1 MEDKS
6 LRTSFECGDI
16 KGGLFMSLFLEKVIE
31 DGYVSYNITRG
42 GYFLIIVLALVAGA
56 LISYFTNADGKN
68 KMSVKQL
75 TFSALCLALAF
86 VMSNIKLFKLPMG
99 GSVTLFSMFFVCF
112 IGYLYGPRV
121 SLSAAFAYGLLQMV
135 IDPYIISVPQLLCDY
150 ILAFGALGLAGFF
163 YNKKHGL
170 SLGYLVGI
178 LGRFFFSTLS
188 GVIFF
193 ADYVPEGMSPLA
205 YSAAYNGSYIA
216 AEGAL
221 TVIVL
226 LIPAVRSALNRIK
239 IEANEKSLRKDM
251 MTANN

>member
-1 MEDKS
+1 
-6 LRTSFECGDI
+6 
-16 KGGLFMSLFLEKVIE
+16 MSLFLEKVIE

-42 GYFLIIVLALVAGA
+42 GYFLIIVLVLVAA
-56 LISYFTNADGKN
+56 VLVSYFTNADGKN

-99 GSVTLFSMFFVCF
+99 GSVTLFSMFFICF

-121 SLSAAFAYGLLQMV
+121 SLSAAFAYGLLQMI

-150 ILAFGALGLAGFF
+150 ILAFGALGLSGFF
-163 YNKKHGL
+163 CNKKYGL
-170 SLGYLVGI
+170 GIGYLVGI

-193 ADYVPEGMSPLA
+193 ADYAPEGMSPLA

-216 AEGAL
+216 AEGVL
-221 TVIVL
+221 TAIVL
-226 LIPAVRSALNRIK
+226 LIPAVRMALGRIK
-239 IEANEKSLRKDM
+239 VEANEKTLRKEFKV
-251 MTANN
+251 AE

>member
-1 MEDKS
+1 
-6 LRTSFECGDI
+6 
-16 KGGLFMSLFLEKVIE
+16 MSLFLEKVVE
-31 DGYVSYNITRG
+31 DGYVTYDITKG
-42 GYFLIIVLALVAGA
+42 GYFLVIVLMLAAVALV
-56 LISYFTNADGKN
+56 SYFTNADGKG
-68 KMSVKQL
+68 KMSIKQI

-121 SLSAAFAYGLLQMV
+121 SLSAAFAYGLLQMI

-163 YNKKHGL
+163 HEKKHGMII
-170 SLGYLVGI
+170 GYLVGI
-178 LGRFFFSTLS
+178 FGRFVFSTLS

-193 ADYVPEGMSPLA
+193 ADYAPEGMSPLA

-216 AEGAL
+216 VEGAL
-221 TVIVL
+221 TIVVL
-226 LIPAVRSALNRIK
+226 LIPAVHSALNRIK
-239 IEANEKSLRKDM
+239 IEANEKSLRKELKM
-251 MTANN
+251 G